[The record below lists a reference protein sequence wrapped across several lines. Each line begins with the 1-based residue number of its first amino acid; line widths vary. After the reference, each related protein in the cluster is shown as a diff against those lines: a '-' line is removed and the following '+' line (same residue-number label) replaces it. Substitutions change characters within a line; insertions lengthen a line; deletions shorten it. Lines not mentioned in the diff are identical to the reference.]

1 MRRKKSPVKRTAE
14 HGTDPLFLHGQTGVV
29 GSAMGRGNEAPAKK
43 KAKYSTPLPSVPED
57 AEAQRRIVQAVN
69 QSGDVDEGVDVDG
82 IISDS
87 DDGDDGIISDSDD
100 GDDGNEILD
109 GNGIF
114 DAEQEEEEISDD
126 VLSKVSM

>member
-87 DDGDDGIISDSDD
+87 DDGDDG
-100 GDDGNEILD
+100 NEILD